1 MAASSGARTRLFP
14 TLRMAAGAVGALSV
28 GIFTTDN
35 LVSLQMVSGR
45 SMQPALN
52 PDSSMLWRDV
62 LLMDK
67 RVRDGLDEG
76 LLRRGDVVT
85 LRSPTNPELLL
96 IKRIIALPHDC
107 VVPAGCPD
115 SYVRVPKGQCWVEG
129 DESFHSGDSNSFGPV
144 PLALVT
150 GKAVTPV
157 WPPWR
162 IGARISGVPEWK
174 KTRVYENGRSTL
186 ADSS

>member
-1 MAASSGARTRLFP
+1 MHSKAKLV
-14 TLRMAAGAVGALSV
+14 LRRAAGATGALSV
-28 GIFTTDN
+28 FIFVADN
-35 LVSLQMVSGR
+35 VVSLQMVSGR

-52 PDSSMLWRDV
+52 PDSNMLWRDV

-67 RVRDGLDEG
+67 RVREG
-76 LLRRGDVVT
+76 TNESLLRRGDIVT
-85 LRSPTNPELLL
+85 FRAPTNPNRLL

-107 VVPAGCPD
+107 VVPLASAD

-129 DESFHSGDSNSFGPV
+129 DESFHSGDSNTFGPI

-150 GKAVTPV
+150 GKAITPV

-162 IGARISGVPEWK
+162 FAASISGVPEWK
-174 KTRVYENGRSTL
+174 LGRVFENGRSSL
-186 ADSS
+186 AESR